1 MSKSCQCLSLMHK
14 YLPFPPKTEG
24 SARAGRHMAVAV
36 SSVPFPGPKNKGGLL
51 GAVTQPW
58 GPQPRAQV
66 SQPASDAP
74 GANTLCTVPIS
85 T

>member
-1 MSKSCQCLSLMHK
+1 
-14 YLPFPPKTEG
+14 
-24 SARAGRHMAVAV
+24 MAVAV

-74 GANTLCTVPIS
+74 GANTLCTVPVS